1 MTRAGLMAPRRS
13 RKAKRAAKR
22 ERPELERVERIA
34 ARGDWALDFYHHL
47 LTVSPWTLFVILV
60 VTYVA
65 FNFVFAALFVL
76 QPGGIANAA
85 PGSFADAFFF
95 SVQTMA
101 TIGYGDM
108 HPATLYT
115 NLLVTA
121 EVLLGMTGLALAT
134 GLVFARFS
142 RPTARVMFSRV
153 AVVNKHDGVASLM
166 FRAANRR
173 RNEILE
179 AQVTVMLL
187 RDEVNA
193 EGVEM
198 RRFHDLAVSRP
209 HTPMFALSWTVIHPI
224 DPSSP
229 LYGESR
235 ESLLRAHAH
244 IVISISGIDEIFS
257 QTIYARHTYQA
268 SDIRWN
274 HRFADILTRAED
286 GHRRIDYRYFHD
298 TVEVGEAA
306 SGGAPSRKV
315 KA

>member
-1 MTRAGLMAPRRS
+1 MAKRRS
-13 RKAKRAAKR
+13 RKIKRASKR
-22 ERPELERVERIA
+22 QEDTVFGRVERIA
-34 ARGDWALDFYHHL
+34 DRGDWALDFYHHL
-47 LTVSPWTLFVILV
+47 LMVSPWTLFLILV
-60 VTYVA
+60 ATYIG
-65 FNFVFAALFVL
+65 FNLLFGALYVL

-85 PGSFADAFFF
+85 AGSFPDAFFF

-142 RPTARVMFSRV
+142 RPTARVMFSHV
-153 AVVNKHDGVASLM
+153 AVVTDHDGLPSLM

-179 AQVTVMLL
+179 AQATVMLL
-187 RDEVNA
+187 RDELNA

-198 RRFHDLAVSRP
+198 RRFHQMEVVRP
-209 HTPMFALSWTVIHPI
+209 HTPMFALTWTVIHPI
-224 DPSSP
+224 DQSSP
-229 LYGESR
+229 LFGASR
-235 ESLLRAHAH
+235 ESLLRTHAQI
-244 IVISISGIDEIFS
+244 IVSILGLDETFS
-257 QTIYARHTYQA
+257 QTVHARHTYEA
-268 SDIRWN
+268 SEIRWD

-286 GHRRIDYRYFHD
+286 GHRQIDYRRFHD
-298 TVEVGEAA
+298 TVEATQPVRGEA
-306 SGGAPSRKV
+306 SSRKV

>member
-1 MTRAGLMAPRRS
+1 M
-13 RKAKRAAKR
+13 AKRRPRSDRRAANRR
-22 ERPELERVERIA
+22 EDTVFGQVERIA
-34 ARGDWALDFYHHL
+34 DRDRALDFYHHL
-47 LTVSPWTLFVILV
+47 LTVSPWTLFALLV
-60 VTYVA
+60 ATYIG
-65 FNFVFAALFVL
+65 FNLVFTGLYLL
-76 QPGGIANAA
+76 QPGGIANAT
-85 PGSFADAFFF
+85 PGSFPDAFFF

-108 HPATLYT
+108 HPATVYT
-115 NLLVTA
+115 NLLVTG

-142 RPTARVMFSRV
+142 RPTARVMFSQV
-153 AVVNKHDGVASLM
+153 AVVTNHDGVPSLM

-187 RDEVNA
+187 RDELNA

-198 RRFHDLAVSRP
+198 RRFHDMAVARP
-209 HTPMFALSWTVIHPI
+209 HTPMFALTWTVIHPI

-235 ESLLRAHAH
+235 ESLLRAHAN
-244 IVISISGIDEIFS
+244 VVVSISGIDEIFS

-268 SDIRWN
+268 SEIRWD

-286 GHRRIDYRYFHD
+286 GHRQIDYRRFHD
-298 TVEVGEAA
+298 TVEAEESVE
-306 SGGAPSRKV
+306 SKPSARKV
-315 KA
+315 TA

>member
-1 MTRAGLMAPRRS
+1 MAKRRPRKPRR
-13 RKAKRAAKR
+13 AAR
-22 ERPELERVERIA
+22 RQVDTVFGRIERISD
-34 ARGDWALDFYHHL
+34 RDWALDFYHHL
-47 LTVSPWTLFVILV
+47 LTVSPWTLFAILV
-60 VTYVA
+60 ATYIG
-65 FNFVFAALFVL
+65 FNIVFGLLYLL
-76 QPGGIANAA
+76 QPGAIANAT
-85 PGSFADAFFF
+85 PGAFPDAFFF

-108 HPATLYT
+108 HPATLYA

-142 RPTARVMFSRV
+142 RPTARVMFSQV
-153 AVVNKHDGVASLM
+153 AVVTDHDGVPSLM

-179 AQVTVMLL
+179 AQVAVMLL
-187 RDEVNA
+187 RDEINA

-198 RRFHDLAVSRP
+198 RRFHDMAVVRP
-209 HTPMFALSWTVIHPI
+209 HTPMFALTWTVIHPI
-224 DPSSP
+224 DQSSP
-229 LYGESR
+229 LYGASR
-235 ESLLRAHAH
+235 ENLLRAHAH

-257 QTIYARHTYQA
+257 QTIYARHTYEA
-268 SDIRWN
+268 GEIRWH

-286 GHRRIDYRYFHD
+286 GHRRIDYRRFHD
-298 TVEVGEAA
+298 TVAGEEAA
-306 SGGAPSRKV
+306 QSEPPTRRV

>member
-1 MTRAGLMAPRRS
+1 MAQRRS
-13 RKAKRAAKR
+13 RNTTRIAKR
-22 ERPELERVERIA
+22 EEDTVFGRVERIA
-34 ARGDWALDFYHHL
+34 DRDWALDFYHHL
-47 LTVSPWTLFVILV
+47 LTVSPWALFFILV
-60 VTYVA
+60 GTYIA
-65 FNFVFAALFVL
+65 FNLLFGALYLL
-76 QPGGIANAA
+76 QPGGIANAR
-85 PGSFADAFFF
+85 PGSFEDAFFF

-108 HPATLYT
+108 HPATLYA

-153 AVVNKHDGVASLM
+153 AVVTNHDGVPSLM

-193 EGVEM
+193 EGIEM
-198 RRFHDLAVSRP
+198 RRFHDMAVARP
-209 HTPMFALSWTVIHPI
+209 HTPMFALTWTVIHPI
-224 DPSSP
+224 DQSSP
-229 LYGESR
+229 LFGCSR
-235 ESLLRAHAH
+235 ESLLREHAQI
-244 IVISISGIDEIFS
+244 IVSIMGLDETFS
-257 QTIYARHTYQA
+257 QTIHARHTYEA
-268 SDIRWN
+268 AEIRWN

-286 GHRRIDYRYFHD
+286 GHRQIDYRRFHD
-298 TVEVGEAA
+298 TVAA
-306 SGGAPSRKV
+306 QEPAQGAPPSRKV

>member
-1 MTRAGLMAPRRS
+1 MAARRS
-13 RKAKRAAKR
+13 RKTKRAAKR
-22 ERPELERVERIA
+22 DGTVFGRVERIA
-34 ARGDWALDFYHHL
+34 DRGDWALDFYHHL

-60 VTYVA
+60 VTYIA
-65 FNFVFAALFVL
+65 FNLVFATLYVL

-85 PGSFADAFFF
+85 PGSFLDGFFF

-108 HPATLYT
+108 HPATVYT
-115 NLLVTA
+115 NFLVA
-121 EVLLGMTGLALAT
+121 VEVLLGMTGLALAT

-153 AVVNKHDGVASLM
+153 AVVTNHNGLPSLM

-179 AQVTVMLL
+179 AQVTVMVL
-187 RDEVNA
+187 RDEINA

-198 RRFHDLAVSRP
+198 RRFHEMAVARP

-224 DPSSP
+224 DQSSP

-244 IVISISGIDEIFS
+244 IVVSISGIDEIFT

-268 SDIRWN
+268 SEIRWN
-274 HRFADILTRAED
+274 HRFADILVRAGD
-286 GHRRIDYRYFHD
+286 GHRQIDYRRFHD
-298 TVEVGEAA
+298 TVEAQGPARSEV
-306 SGGAPSRKV
+306 SSRKV

>member
-1 MTRAGLMAPRRS
+1 MAARRTR
-13 RKAKRAAKR
+13 KTKRATKR
-22 ERPELERVERIA
+22 DETVFGRVERIVD
-34 ARGDWALDFYHHL
+34 RGDWALDFYHHL

-60 VTYVA
+60 VTYVT
-65 FNFVFAALFVL
+65 FNLVFAALYVL

-108 HPATLYT
+108 HPATVYT
-115 NLLVTA
+115 NLLVTI

-142 RPTARVMFSRV
+142 RPTARVMFSKV
-153 AVVNKHDGVASLM
+153 AVVMDHNGVPSLM

-187 RDEVNA
+187 RDEMNA
-193 EGVEM
+193 EGIEM
-198 RRFHDLAVSRP
+198 RRFHEMSVVRP
-209 HTPMFALSWTVIHPI
+209 HTPMFALTWTVIHPI
-224 DPSSP
+224 DQSSP
-229 LYGESR
+229 LLGASR
-235 ESLLRAHAH
+235 ESLLRTHAQ
-244 IVISISGIDEIFS
+244 IVVSIMGIDEIFS
-257 QTIYARHTYQA
+257 QTIHARHTYNA
-268 SDIRWN
+268 AEIRWN

-286 GHRRIDYRYFHD
+286 GHRQIDYRRFHD
-298 TVEVGEAA
+298 TVEAQA
-306 SGGAPSRKV
+306 SAHSDAPSRKV